1 MGTPDPPTESRTSS
15 GSRRAKTA
23 LFRTIEAL
31 ALAFAIVVAI
41 GGVVVLSG
49 WYDVSAKSGHSR
61 LVAGALSAMM
71 VRSVRA
77 HARGVTVPSS
87 IDFGSATVLEKGAAH
102 FEKMCRMCH
111 GAPGTP
117 AADWELYPPA
127 PDLVDALRKQ
137 EWSDPELFWITKYG
151 IKDTGM
157 PGFGVS
163 HSDEAT
169 WAMTAFVRHLPK
181 VTPEQY
187 QAMSRRGLE
196 RGQGAGE
203 AGYHAPA
210 SSPTETPRGHEPREH
225 KHE

>member
-1 MGTPDPPTESRTSS
+1 MGTPDPPTDSHATS
-15 GSRRAKTA
+15 GSRRAKMA
-23 LFRTIEAL
+23 LVRASAAL
-31 ALAFAIVVAI
+31 ALALATVVAI
-41 GGVVVLSG
+41 GMWSG
-49 WYDVSAKSGHSR
+49 WYDVSAKSGHSG
-61 LVAGALSAMM
+61 LVAGALSATM

-77 HARGVTVPSS
+77 HARGVAAPTS
-87 IDFGSATVLEKGAAH
+87 IDFRSPTVLEKGAAH

-111 GAPGTP
+111 GAPGRP

-137 EWSDPELFWITKYG
+137 QWSDPELFWIIKHG

-163 HSDEAT
+163 HDDDST

-196 RGQGAGE
+196 RGQAAGE
-203 AGYHAPA
+203 AGYHSPA
-210 SSPTETPRGHEPREH
+210 SSPRETPPSSGHQPPEH